1 MAFLERIDTEL
12 KAALKGRKDSRL
24 NILRMLKSDLQY
36 KEKELGRAL
45 TEEDII
51 VVLSSAAKKRTEA
64 IDEYVKGGR
73 EDLAEAERAEFE
85 VIKEFLPR
93 QLSPEELEHL
103 IDSAISETGASSIS
117 DLGAVMKV
125 LMPKVRGRADGKAV
139 NVAVRDKLMN
149 K

>member
-117 DLGAVMKV
+117 GLGAVMKV